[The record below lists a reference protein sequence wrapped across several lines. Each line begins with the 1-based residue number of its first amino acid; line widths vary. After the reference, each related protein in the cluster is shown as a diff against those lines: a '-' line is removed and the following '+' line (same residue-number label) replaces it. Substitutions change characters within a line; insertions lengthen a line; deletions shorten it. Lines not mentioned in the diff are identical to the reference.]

1 MQVQS
6 DVCEVRSDVHE
17 VRSDVREVR
26 VLVQSLQCYAG
37 RSGTQL
43 LKTIVAGCVTL
54 VDATG
59 HQHRLLVEQC
69 NTFQVRLARVNLW
82 LKEAY

>member
-1 MQVQS
+1 MVVQ
-6 DVCEVRSDVHE
+6 
-17 VRSDVREVR
+17 SDVREVR
-26 VLVQSLQCYAG
+26 VRIQSVQSDVRDVRVLAQSLAG
-37 RSGTQL
+37 YSGTQL
-43 LKTIVAGCVTL
+43 PRTIVAGCVTL

-69 NTFQVRLARVNLW
+69 NTFQVRLARVNLC

>member
-6 DVCEVRSDVHE
+6 DM
-17 VRSDVREVR
+17 REVR

-37 RSGTQL
+37 PSGTQL
-43 LKTIVAGCVTL
+43 PRTIVSGCVTL

-69 NTFQVRLARVNLW
+69 NTFQVRLARVNLR